1 MKTPAD
7 FLAFMK
13 RGIDY
18 YSLHTTDF
26 DILVIYIPKS
36 FAPFRIIHC
45 LMEDPI
51 DERIESEG
59 RKSKIKRIT
68 TAKMKIGLN

>member
-1 MKTPAD
+1 
-7 FLAFMK
+7 
-13 RGIDY
+13 
-18 YSLHTTDF
+18 
-26 DILVIYIPKS
+26 
-36 FAPFRIIHC
+36 
-45 LMEDPI
+45 MEDPI